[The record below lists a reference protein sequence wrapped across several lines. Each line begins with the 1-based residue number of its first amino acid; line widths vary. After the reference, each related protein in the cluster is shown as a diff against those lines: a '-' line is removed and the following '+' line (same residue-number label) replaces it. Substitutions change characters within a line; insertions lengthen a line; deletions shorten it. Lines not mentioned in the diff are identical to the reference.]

1 MSKKLKLTLLLC
13 VAFFLAF
20 SQTVHAYIDPATT
33 TYLIQIVSA
42 LVITLGVT
50 VGVFFGR
57 IRMFFLNIR
66 VRMAELKIKLF
77 SKKSGRAQ
85 PAPEHD
91 STAMVSIQSVG
102 KWDYLWAD
110 NRTFAQRLLPSAL
123 LGACFFFTFVIFGV
137 YELYI
142 TNLSAFAFPFSAI
155 FPGVALVAVAGAI
168 LFTALLSL
176 LRGRL
181 FDLAASLLLGFV
193 LAGYAQGNLFNLSL
207 GELTGDAIPWDLYQS
222 EALVNLLIWTTI
234 ISLPFIVKFFWK
246 RAWSFMITLIPAILI
261 VVQII
266 SIIFLNVTVPAH
278 NKRSSG
284 SYLST
289 KGIYE
294 LAYGINIIVIVL
306 DRLDNRYIDSVLRDE
321 PEFFDGMDGF
331 TRFTNN
337 TSLYS
342 QTFPSVT
349 NMLTGDRH
357 YFEKN
362 YATYMKEAWASST
375 FIPGLREQ
383 GFASTFY
390 MEAGY
395 TYAEAGDLKH
405 IADNV
410 EIGSIKVQDTAIPNF
425 ISLSTFRYAPL
436 ALKPFFWTSTDAF
449 GKLLDVKMDPPPY
462 ITDDIAFHQ
471 GLKQTRLTKID
482 TTQRFTYIH
491 LLGSHAPYNMDEHGW
506 EVESGQSSVL
516 LQTKGSF
523 RIVFEYLEQLKSLGQ
538 YEDATII
545 ITSDHGARKSDTQ
558 PLDTAIVTGLFV
570 KPVGKLGTS
579 LESNN
584 APVSADN
591 LRATV
596 YQAAGLDYAAYGP
609 TYFEVPEEA
618 NVIRFLYHR
627 LYKTDSDPARLLT
640 YQIDRD
646 ANDFLNWRLI
656 EEVIIQ

>member
-1 MSKKLKLTLLLC
+1 
-13 VAFFLAF
+13 
-20 SQTVHAYIDPATT
+20 
-33 TYLIQIVSA
+33 
-42 LVITLGVT
+42 
-50 VGVFFGR
+50 

-77 SKKSGRAQ
+77 SKKTGLAQ
-85 PAPEHD
+85 PAPKHD
-91 STAMVSIQSVG
+91 GTTIVTIQSVG

-110 NRTFAQRLLPSAL
+110 NRTFTQRLLPSAL
-123 LGACFFFTFVIFGV
+123 LSACFFFIFVIFGV

-155 FPGVALVAVAGAI
+155 LPGIALVAVAGAV
-168 LFTALLSL
+168 LFTSLLSL

-181 FDLAASLLLGFV
+181 FDLASSLLLGFI
-193 LAGYAQGNLFNLSL
+193 LAGYTQGNLLNLSL

-222 EALVNLLIWTTI
+222 EALVNLLIWTAI

-246 RAWSFMITLIPAILI
+246 RAWSFFIKLIPAILI

-266 SIIFLNVTVPAH
+266 SIIFLNVTATNP
-278 NKRSSG
+278 NMGSSG

-289 KGIYE
+289 QGIYE
-294 LAYGINIIVIVL
+294 VADGNNIIVIVL
-306 DRLDNRYIDSVLRDE
+306 DRLDNRYIELVLRDD

-337 TSLYS
+337 LSLYS

-362 YATYMKEAWASST
+362 YATYMKEAWSSST

-395 TYAEAGDLKH
+395 TYADAGDLKH
-405 IADNV
+405 VADNV
-410 EIGSIKVQDTAIPNF
+410 EIGSIKVQSAAIPSF

-449 GKLLDVKMDPPPY
+449 GKLIDVQMDPPPY
-462 ITDDIAFHQ
+462 ITDDIAFHR
-471 GLKQTRLTKID
+471 GLKEKRLTKID
-482 TTQRFTYIH
+482 ATQRFTYIH
-491 LLGSHAPYNMDEHGW
+491 LLGSHAPYNMDEYGW
-506 EVESGQSSVL
+506 EVEAGQSSVL

-545 ITSDHGARKSDTQ
+545 VTSDHGARKSDTQ
-558 PLDTAIVTGLFV
+558 PLDNAIVTGLFV
-570 KPVGKLGTS
+570 KPAGKSGAS
-579 LESNN
+579 LKYNN
-584 APVSADN
+584 APVSADS

-596 YQAAGLDYAAYGP
+596 YQAAGLDYSAYGP
-609 TYFEVPEEA
+609 TYFEVPEDA
-618 NVIRFLYHR
+618 DVVRFLYHR
-627 LYKTDSDPARLLT
+627 LYKTDSTPARLLT
-640 YQIDRD
+640 YQIDGD